1 MNCDGV
7 VNFDDFFLL
16 ADDFGKTTSVN
27 NECAGSFTDMNCDG
41 AVNFDDFFQFA
52 DNFGNEG
59 NPSDLCFGDTSGQ
72 VDSVNE
78 QEVDETGSDVTPSI
92 HQY

>member
-1 MNCDGV
+1 MARSILTI
-7 VNFDDFFLL
+7 F
-16 ADDFGKTTSVN
+16 
-27 NECAGSFTDMNCDG
+27 
-41 AVNFDDFFQFA
+41 FA

-78 QEVDETGSDVTPSI
+78 QEVDETGSDVTFNAFHTPVLMADILKPSERSVE
-92 HQY
+92 